1 MHARRGILGALCLCL
16 LFPGI
21 AGAAPLGRGFTYQGQ
36 LNQSGTPVNS
46 TVSFRFSLWADAGT
60 GSPPSGGVQ
69 VGASQLVLNVPV
81 VAGLFL
87 AAVNANDEF
96 GPTAF
101 NGQARWLQV
110 EVCETGDCGVSTVL
124 GPRQPVTAA
133 PYALGPWQLSGTNL
147 SYTQG
152 NVGIGTTS
160 PAAMVHVQGTGP
172 VLLLQDMAS
181 AANQAGYLT
190 FWNDSSVETAWLGFG
205 TPGSPHMSMVNAR
218 SGGGVKL
225 WAGGVERLSV
235 LSTGSVGIGTTAPTQ
250 KLDVRGDVKLGSTGQ
265 YFAAGGQENF
275 RIVRGTVGSGGTITE
290 GTGFTATRTGT
301 GAYTLTFSPAF
312 PTNERPST
320 AVTAVGAIGD
330 MKFAMV
336 LGPSTN
342 TSVGIRIFTAAGVAV
357 DASFDFI
364 AVGLK

>member
-1 MHARRGILGALCLCL
+1 MHVRHGFLGALCLCL
-16 LFPGI
+16 LFPSLT
-21 AGAAPLGRGFTYQGQ
+21 GAAALGRQFTYQGQ

-46 TVSFRFSLWADAGT
+46 TVSFRFSLWADEGT
-60 GSPPSGGVQ
+60 GNPPSGGVQ
-69 VGASQLVLNVPV
+69 VGASQLVPNVPV
-81 VAGLFL
+81 VAGLFS

-110 EVCETGDCGVSTVL
+110 EVCETGACSVSTVL

-152 NVGIGTTS
+152 RVGIGTAS

-172 VLLLQDMAS
+172 ALLLQDMAS
-181 AANQAGYLT
+181 ASNQAGYLS
-190 FWNDSSVETAWLGFG
+190 FWNDVSVETGWFG
-205 TPGSPHMSMVNAR
+205 YGTAGSPHMSVVNAR
-218 SGGGVKL
+218 SGGGVKI
-225 WAGGVERLSV
+225 WAGGAERLS
-235 LSTGSVGIGTTAPTQ
+235 LISTGSVGIGTTAPTQ
-250 KLDVRGDVKLGSTGQ
+250 KLDVRGDVKLGSSGQ

-275 RIVRGTVGSGGTITE
+275 KIVRGTVGSGGAITE
-290 GTGFTATRTGT
+290 GTGFTATRTGV

-320 AVTAVGAIGD
+320 AVTAVGSITD

-336 LGPSTN
+336 LGPSSN
-342 TSVGIRIFTAAGVAV
+342 TSVFVRIFTAAGVAA
-357 DASFDFI
+357 DASFDFV